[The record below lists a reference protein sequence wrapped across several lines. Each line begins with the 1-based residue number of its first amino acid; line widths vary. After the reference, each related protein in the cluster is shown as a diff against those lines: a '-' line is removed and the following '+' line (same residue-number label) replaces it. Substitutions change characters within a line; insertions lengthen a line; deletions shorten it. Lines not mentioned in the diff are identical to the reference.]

1 MRSIGQIKKAVM
13 LRPGARVTVSLFQPP
28 VCMEGSSEV
37 DIEIDGRSPRM
48 DNPIT
53 LSRHSHGIDISYGRD
68 SKACVLLAR
77 DVPGDFNQAIER
89 AFPRNSENN
98 VKAMFSC
105 PTTRVSRGGPPDI
118 LDTFEAKRSESNID
132 RWSGNWLGYSRYN
145 CIVLTGREI
154 TLAPG
159 HVKAA
164 LLRYVE
170 CGGTMVVTG
179 RWFAL

>member
-1 MRSIGQIKKAVM
+1 
-13 LRPGARVTVSLFQPP
+13 
-28 VCMEGSSEV
+28 
-37 DIEIDGRSPRM
+37 M

-98 VKAMFSC
+98 VKAMFSR

-132 RWSGNWLGYSRYN
+132 RWSGNWLGYYCPLTPGGGLHFDTQSELTPQIAQHYWYDGGRSRDVDRP
-145 CIVLTGREI
+145 C
-154 TLAPG
+154 
-159 HVKAA
+159 
-164 LLRYVE
+164 
-170 CGGTMVVTG
+170 
-179 RWFAL
+179 